1 MISRRT
7 FLVSASLLVAGA
19 GCRNG
24 SSSSVET
31 FSSGYLGSP
40 DQTMENHL
48 LIAARAGEL
57 PSAAVSTFQSRS
69 HVSVTSE
76 DPGADGSLLLRLAAG
91 GYGEVDIALVGDVA
105 AGTGL
110 VADEQVEDMVAVPDQ
125 LCADADFLLTVKG
138 ESMINAGI
146 LPGDFVVV
154 RKQDDARNGEIVV
167 ALVGD
172 EDATVKRFFRES
184 GRVRLQPENDEMEP
198 MYPEQ
203 VRILG
208 TVRAVLRRL

>member
-1 MISRRT
+1 
-7 FLVSASLLVAGA
+7 
-19 GCRNG
+19 
-24 SSSSVET
+24 VE
-31 FSSGYLGSP
+31 LSP
-40 DQTMENHL
+40 RQREILEFVN
-48 LIAARAGEL
+48 
-57 PSAAVSTFQSRS
+57 S
-69 HVSVTSE
+69 HVDQHGYPPTVREIGSAVGLTSPSTVHAHLARLE
-76 DPGADGSLLLRLAAG
+76 SAGLIRRDPTKPRALEVIEG
-91 GYGEVDIALVGDVA
+91 GRSRERSTVVIEPPARTNVLPLMGDVA

-110 VADEQVEDMVAVPDQ
+110 VADQQVEDMVAVPDQ

-172 EDATVKRFFRES
+172 EDATVKRFFREA
-184 GRVRLQPENDEMEP
+184 GRVRLQPENDEMEA

-208 TVRAVLRRL
+208 TVKAVLRRL

>member
-1 MISRRT
+1 ME
-7 FLVSASLLVAGA
+7 L
-19 GCRNG
+19 
-24 SSSSVET
+24 
-31 FSSGYLGSP
+31 SP
-40 DQTMENHL
+40 RQREILEFVN
-48 LIAARAGEL
+48 
-57 PSAAVSTFQSRS
+57 S
-69 HVSVTSE
+69 HVDQHGYPPTVREIGGAVGLTSPSTVHAHLARLE
-76 DPGADGSLLLRLAAG
+76 SAGLIRRDPTKPRALEVIEG
-91 GYGEVDIALVGDVA
+91 GRSRERSTVVVESPARTNVLPLMGDVA

-184 GRVRLQPENDEMEP
+184 GRVRLQPENDEMDAL
-198 MYPEQ
+198 YPEQ

-208 TVRAVLRRL
+208 TVKAVLRRL

>member
-1 MISRRT
+1 
-7 FLVSASLLVAGA
+7 
-19 GCRNG
+19 
-24 SSSSVET
+24 VE
-31 FSSGYLGSP
+31 LSP
-40 DQTMENHL
+40 RQREILEFVN
-48 LIAARAGEL
+48 
-57 PSAAVSTFQSRS
+57 S
-69 HVSVTSE
+69 HVDQHGYPPTVREIGGAVGLTSPSTVHAHLARLE
-76 DPGADGSLLLRLAAG
+76 SAGLIRRDPTKPRALEVIEG
-91 GYGEVDIALVGDVA
+91 GRTRERSTMVVESPARTNVLPLMGDVA

-110 VADEQVEDMVAVPDQ
+110 VADQQIEDMVAVPDQ

-184 GRVRLQPENDEMEP
+184 GRVRLQPENDEMDA
-198 MYPEQ
+198 MYPDQ

>member
-1 MISRRT
+1 VI
-7 FLVSASLLVAGA
+7 
-19 GCRNG
+19 
-24 SSSSVET
+24 VE
-31 FSSGYLGSP
+31 LSP
-40 DQTMENHL
+40 RQREILEFVN
-48 LIAARAGEL
+48 
-57 PSAAVSTFQSRS
+57 S
-69 HVSVTSE
+69 HVDQHGYPPTVREIGTAVGLTSPSTVHAHLARLE
-76 DPGADGSLLLRLAAG
+76 SAGLIRRDPTKPRALEVIEG
-91 GYGEVDIALVGDVA
+91 GRSRERSTVVIEPPTRTNVLPLMGDVA

-110 VADEQVEDMVAVPDQ
+110 VADQQIEDMVAVPDQ

-172 EDATVKRFFRES
+172 EDATVKRFFREA
-184 GRVRLQPENDEMEP
+184 GRVRLQPENDEMDA

-208 TVRAVLRRL
+208 TVKAVLRRL

>member
-1 MISRRT
+1 
-7 FLVSASLLVAGA
+7 
-19 GCRNG
+19 
-24 SSSSVET
+24 VE
-31 FSSGYLGSP
+31 LSP
-40 DQTMENHL
+40 RQREILEFVN
-48 LIAARAGEL
+48 
-57 PSAAVSTFQSRS
+57 S
-69 HVSVTSE
+69 HVDQHGYPPTVREIGGAVGLTSPSTVHAHLARLE
-76 DPGADGSLLLRLAAG
+76 SAGLIRRDPTKPRALEVIEG
-91 GYGEVDIALVGDVA
+91 GRSRERSTVVVESPARTNVLPLMGDVA

-172 EDATVKRFFRES
+172 EDATVKRFYRES
-184 GRVRLQPENDEMEP
+184 GRVRLQPENDDMDA

>member
-1 MISRRT
+1 ME
-7 FLVSASLLVAGA
+7 L
-19 GCRNG
+19 
-24 SSSSVET
+24 
-31 FSSGYLGSP
+31 SP
-40 DQTMENHL
+40 RQREILEFVN
-48 LIAARAGEL
+48 
-57 PSAAVSTFQSRS
+57 S
-69 HVSVTSE
+69 HVDQHGYPPTVRE
-76 DPGADGSLLLRLAAG
+76 IGGADGLTSPSTVHAHLARLESAG
-91 GYGEVDIALVGDVA
+91 LIRRDPTKPRALEVIEGGRSRERSTVVVESPARTNVLPLMGDVA

-110 VADEQVEDMVAVPDQ
+110 VADQQVEDMVAVPDQ
-125 LCADADFLLTVKG
+125 LCAVADFLLTVMG

-184 GRVRLQPENDEMEP
+184 GRVRLQPENDDMDA

>member
-1 MISRRT
+1 MELSPRQREILKFVNSHVDAHGYPPTVREIGGAIGLTSPSTVHAHLARLESAGLIRRDPTKPRALEVIEGGRSR
-7 FLVSASLLVAGA
+7 
-19 GCRNG
+19 
-24 SSSSVET
+24 E
-31 FSSGYLGSP
+31 
-40 DQTMENHL
+40 
-48 LIAARAGEL
+48 RAV
-57 PSAAVSTFQSRS
+57 AAV
-69 HVSVTSE
+69 
-76 DPGADGSLLLRLAAG
+76 AA
-91 GYGEVDIALVGDVA
+91 EPPTRTNVLPLMGDVA

-110 VADEQVEDMVAVPDQ
+110 VADQHVEDMVAVPDQ

-184 GRVRLQPENDEMEP
+184 GRVRLQPENDEMEA

-208 TVRAVLRRL
+208 TVKAVLRRL

>member
-1 MISRRT
+1 ME
-7 FLVSASLLVAGA
+7 L
-19 GCRNG
+19 
-24 SSSSVET
+24 
-31 FSSGYLGSP
+31 SP
-40 DQTMENHL
+40 RQREILKFVN
-48 LIAARAGEL
+48 
-57 PSAAVSTFQSRS
+57 S
-69 HVSVTSE
+69 HVDAHGYPPTVREIGGAIGLTSPSTVHAHLARLESAGLIRRDPTKPRALEVIEGGRSRDRSVAVVAAEPPARTT
-76 DPGADGSLLLRLAAG
+76 LLPLM
-91 GYGEVDIALVGDVA
+91 GDVA

-110 VADEQVEDMVAVPDQ
+110 VADQQVEDMVAVPDQ
-125 LCADADFLLTVKG
+125 LCADADCLLTVKG

-184 GRVRLQPENDEMEP
+184 GRVRLQPENDEMEA

-208 TVRAVLRRL
+208 TVKAVLRRL

>member
-1 MISRRT
+1 
-7 FLVSASLLVAGA
+7 
-19 GCRNG
+19 
-24 SSSSVET
+24 VE
-31 FSSGYLGSP
+31 LSP
-40 DQTMENHL
+40 RQREILEFVN
-48 LIAARAGEL
+48 
-57 PSAAVSTFQSRS
+57 S
-69 HVSVTSE
+69 HVDQHGYPPTVREIGGAVGLTSPSTVHAHLARLE
-76 DPGADGSLLLRLAAG
+76 SAGLIRRDPTKPRALEVIEG
-91 GYGEVDIALVGDVA
+91 GRTRERSTMVVESPARTNVLPLMGDVA

-110 VADEQVEDMVAVPDQ
+110 VADQQIEDMVAVPDQ

-184 GRVRLQPENDEMEP
+184 GRVRLQPENDEMDA

>member
-1 MISRRT
+1 
-7 FLVSASLLVAGA
+7 
-19 GCRNG
+19 
-24 SSSSVET
+24 VE
-31 FSSGYLGSP
+31 LSP
-40 DQTMENHL
+40 RQREILEFVN
-48 LIAARAGEL
+48 
-57 PSAAVSTFQSRS
+57 S
-69 HVSVTSE
+69 HVDQHGYPPTVREIGTAVGLTSPSTVHAHLARLE
-76 DPGADGSLLLRLAAG
+76 SAGLIRRDPTKPRALEVIEG
-91 GYGEVDIALVGDVA
+91 GRSRERSTVVIEPSTRTNVLPLMGDVA

-110 VADEQVEDMVAVPDQ
+110 VADQQIEDMVAVPDQ

-172 EDATVKRFFRES
+172 EDATVKRFFREA
-184 GRVRLQPENDEMEP
+184 GRVRLQPENDEMDA

-208 TVRAVLRRL
+208 TVKAVLRRL

>member
-1 MISRRT
+1 
-7 FLVSASLLVAGA
+7 
-19 GCRNG
+19 
-24 SSSSVET
+24 VE
-31 FSSGYLGSP
+31 LSP
-40 DQTMENHL
+40 RQREILEFVN
-48 LIAARAGEL
+48 
-57 PSAAVSTFQSRS
+57 S
-69 HVSVTSE
+69 HVDQHGYPPTVREIGSAVGLTSPSTVHAHLARLE
-76 DPGADGSLLLRLAAG
+76 SAGLIRRDPTKPRALEVIEG
-91 GYGEVDIALVGDVA
+91 GRSRERSTVVVEPPARTNVLPLMGDVA

-110 VADEQVEDMVAVPDQ
+110 VADQQIEDMVAVPDQ

-138 ESMINAGI
+138 DSMINVGI

-172 EDATVKRFFRES
+172 EDATVKRFFREA
-184 GRVRLQPENDEMEP
+184 GRVRLQPENDEMDA

-208 TVRAVLRRL
+208 TVKAVLRRL

>member
-1 MISRRT
+1 ME
-7 FLVSASLLVAGA
+7 L
-19 GCRNG
+19 
-24 SSSSVET
+24 
-31 FSSGYLGSP
+31 SP
-40 DQTMENHL
+40 RQREILEFVN
-48 LIAARAGEL
+48 
-57 PSAAVSTFQSRS
+57 S
-69 HVSVTSE
+69 HVDAHGYPPTVREIGGAVGLTSPSTVHAHLARLETAGLIRRDPTKPRALEVIEGGRSRERTSVAVESPPRTNVL
-76 DPGADGSLLLRLAAG
+76 PLM
-91 GYGEVDIALVGDVA
+91 GDVA

-110 VADEQVEDMVAVPDQ
+110 VADQQVEDMVAVPDQ
-125 LCADADFLLTVKG
+125 LCSDADFLLTVKG

-184 GRVRLQPENDEMEP
+184 GRVRLQPENDEMEA

-208 TVRAVLRRL
+208 TVKAVLRRL

>member
-1 MISRRT
+1 VREIGGAVGLTSPSTVHAHLARLESAGLIRRDPT
-7 FLVSASLLVAGA
+7 KPRALEVIEGGRTRERSTMV
-19 GCRNG
+19 
-24 SSSSVET
+24 VE
-31 FSSGYLGSP
+31 SP
-40 DQTMENHL
+40 
-48 LIAARAGEL
+48 ARTNVL
-57 PSAAVSTFQSRS
+57 P
-69 HVSVTSE
+69 
-76 DPGADGSLLLRLAAG
+76 LM
-91 GYGEVDIALVGDVA
+91 GDVA

-110 VADEQVEDMVAVPDQ
+110 VADQQIEDMVAVPDQ

-184 GRVRLQPENDEMEP
+184 GRVRLQPENDEMDA
-198 MYPEQ
+198 MYPDQ

>member
-1 MISRRT
+1 
-7 FLVSASLLVAGA
+7 
-19 GCRNG
+19 
-24 SSSSVET
+24 VE
-31 FSSGYLGSP
+31 LSP
-40 DQTMENHL
+40 RQREILEFVN
-48 LIAARAGEL
+48 
-57 PSAAVSTFQSRS
+57 S
-69 HVSVTSE
+69 HVDQHGYPPTVREIGGAVGLTS
-76 DPGADGSLLLRLAAG
+76 PSTVHAHLARLEAAG
-91 GYGEVDIALVGDVA
+91 LIRRDPTKPRALEVIEGGRSRERGAVLVEPPARTNVLPLMGDVA

-167 ALVGD
+167 ALVGE

-184 GRVRLQPENDEMEP
+184 GRVRLQPENDEMDA
-198 MYPEQ
+198 MYPDQ

-208 TVRAVLRRL
+208 TVKAVLRRL

>member
-1 MISRRT
+1 M
-7 FLVSASLLVAGA
+7 
-19 GCRNG
+19 
-24 SSSSVET
+24 
-31 FSSGYLGSP
+31 
-40 DQTMENHL
+40 
-48 LIAARAGEL
+48 L
-57 PSAAVSTFQSRS
+57 P
-69 HVSVTSE
+69 
-76 DPGADGSLLLRLAAG
+76 
-91 GYGEVDIALVGDVA
+91 LVGDVA

-146 LPGDFVVV
+146 LDGDFVVV

-184 GRVRLQPENDEMEP
+184 GRVRLQPENDSMDADVSRAGAHP
-198 MYPEQ
+198 GH
-203 VRILG
+203 RK
-208 TVRAVLRRL
+208 AVLRRL

>member
-1 MISRRT
+1 
-7 FLVSASLLVAGA
+7 
-19 GCRNG
+19 
-24 SSSSVET
+24 VE
-31 FSSGYLGSP
+31 LSP
-40 DQTMENHL
+40 RQREILEFVN
-48 LIAARAGEL
+48 
-57 PSAAVSTFQSRS
+57 S
-69 HVSVTSE
+69 HVDQHGYPPTVREIGGAVGLTSPSTVHAHLARLE
-76 DPGADGSLLLRLAAG
+76 SAGLIRRDPTKPRALEVIEG
-91 GYGEVDIALVGDVA
+91 GRSRERSTVVVPARTNVLPLMGDVA

-184 GRVRLQPENDEMEP
+184 GRVRLQPENNEMEAL
-198 MYPEQ
+198 YPEQ

>member
-1 MISRRT
+1 ME
-7 FLVSASLLVAGA
+7 L
-19 GCRNG
+19 
-24 SSSSVET
+24 
-31 FSSGYLGSP
+31 SP
-40 DQTMENHL
+40 RQREILKFVN
-48 LIAARAGEL
+48 
-57 PSAAVSTFQSRS
+57 S
-69 HVSVTSE
+69 HVDAHGYPPTVREIGGAIGLTSPSTVHAHLARLE
-76 DPGADGSLLLRLAAG
+76 SAGLIRRDPTKPRALEVIEGGRSRERAVPVVAA
-91 GYGEVDIALVGDVA
+91 EPPARTNVLPLMGDVA

-110 VADEQVEDMVAVPDQ
+110 VADQQVEDMVAVPDQ

-184 GRVRLQPENDEMEP
+184 GRVRLQPENDEMEA

-208 TVRAVLRRL
+208 TVKAVLRRL

>member
-1 MISRRT
+1 
-7 FLVSASLLVAGA
+7 
-19 GCRNG
+19 
-24 SSSSVET
+24 VE
-31 FSSGYLGSP
+31 LSP
-40 DQTMENHL
+40 RQREILEFVN
-48 LIAARAGEL
+48 
-57 PSAAVSTFQSRS
+57 S
-69 HVSVTSE
+69 HVDQHGYPPTVREIGSAVGLTSPSTVHAHLARLE
-76 DPGADGSLLLRLAAG
+76 SAGLIRRDPTKPRALEVIEG
-91 GYGEVDIALVGDVA
+91 GRSRERSTVVIEPPTRTNVLPLMGDVA

-110 VADEQVEDMVAVPDQ
+110 VADQQIEDMVAVPDQ

-172 EDATVKRFFRES
+172 EDATVKRFFREA
-184 GRVRLQPENDEMEP
+184 GRVRLQPENDEMDA

-208 TVRAVLRRL
+208 TVKAVLRRL

>member
-1 MISRRT
+1 ME
-7 FLVSASLLVAGA
+7 L
-19 GCRNG
+19 
-24 SSSSVET
+24 
-31 FSSGYLGSP
+31 SP
-40 DQTMENHL
+40 RQREILEFVN
-48 LIAARAGEL
+48 
-57 PSAAVSTFQSRS
+57 S
-69 HVSVTSE
+69 HVDQHGYPPTVREIGSAVGLTSPSTVHAHLARLE
-76 DPGADGSLLLRLAAG
+76 SAGLIRRDPTKPRALEVIEG
-91 GYGEVDIALVGDVA
+91 GRSRERSTVVVEPPARTNVLPLMGDVA

-110 VADEQVEDMVAVPDQ
+110 VADQQIEDMVAVPDQ

-138 ESMINAGI
+138 DSMINVGI

-172 EDATVKRFFRES
+172 EDATVKRFFREA
-184 GRVRLQPENDEMEP
+184 GRVRLQPENDEMDA

-208 TVRAVLRRL
+208 TVKAVLRRL

>member
-1 MISRRT
+1 
-7 FLVSASLLVAGA
+7 
-19 GCRNG
+19 
-24 SSSSVET
+24 VE
-31 FSSGYLGSP
+31 LSP
-40 DQTMENHL
+40 RQREILEFVN
-48 LIAARAGEL
+48 
-57 PSAAVSTFQSRS
+57 S
-69 HVSVTSE
+69 HVDQHGYPPTVREIGGAVGLTSPSTVHAHLARLE
-76 DPGADGSLLLRLAAG
+76 SAGLIRRDPTKPRALEVIEG
-91 GYGEVDIALVGDVA
+91 GRSRERSTVVVESPARTNVLPLMGDVA

-184 GRVRLQPENDEMEP
+184 GRVRLQPENDEMDAL
-198 MYPEQ
+198 YPEQ

-208 TVRAVLRRL
+208 TVKAVLRRL

>member
-1 MISRRT
+1 
-7 FLVSASLLVAGA
+7 
-19 GCRNG
+19 
-24 SSSSVET
+24 VE
-31 FSSGYLGSP
+31 LSP
-40 DQTMENHL
+40 RQREILEFVN
-48 LIAARAGEL
+48 
-57 PSAAVSTFQSRS
+57 S
-69 HVSVTSE
+69 HVDEHGYPPTVREIGSAVGLTSPSTVHAHLARLE
-76 DPGADGSLLLRLAAG
+76 SAGLIRRDPTKPRALEVIEGGRSRERSTVVIEPPARTNLLPLM
-91 GYGEVDIALVGDVA
+91 GDVA

-110 VADEQVEDMVAVPDQ
+110 VADQQVEDMVAVPDQ

-138 ESMINAGI
+138 ESMINVGI

-172 EDATVKRFFRES
+172 EDATVKRFFREA
-184 GRVRLQPENDEMEP
+184 GRVRLQPENDEMDA

-208 TVRAVLRRL
+208 TVKAVLRRL